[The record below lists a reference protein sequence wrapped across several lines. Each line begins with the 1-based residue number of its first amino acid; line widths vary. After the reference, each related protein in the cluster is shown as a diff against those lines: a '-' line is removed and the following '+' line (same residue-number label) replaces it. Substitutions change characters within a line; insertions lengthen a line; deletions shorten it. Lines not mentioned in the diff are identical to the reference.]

1 MFGPTA
7 RQTGEMSMA
16 QKVAVLLIDDI
27 SGEPAD
33 ETVRFGLDGKDY
45 EIDLTAKHAL
55 ALRENLA

>member
-1 MFGPTA
+1 
-7 RQTGEMSMA
+7 MA
-16 QKVAVLLIDDI
+16 QKVEVLLIDDI